1 MKQRVATQAT
11 SPGNGQ
17 PADEGEGG
25 GAAGAGSRGNRRPAA
40 GATGGR
46 GNGQRAAE
54 ATGNGAGGG
63 NPGARL
69 MGAPLPVA
77 ADFPPACADWATG
90 GAGVCLDSPRWSGM
104 RRCWRN

>member
-1 MKQRVATQAT
+1 MKEKVVALPVPAAEAT
-11 SPGNGQ
+11 G
-17 PADEGEGG
+17 D
-25 GAAGAGSRGNRRPAA
+25 RRP
-40 GATGGR
+40 
-46 GNGQRAAE
+46 GQRAAE

>member
-46 GNGQRAAE
+46 GNGQRSRRWEPGRPAD
-54 ATGNGAGGG
+54 GRSIAGGG
-63 NPGARL
+63 
-69 MGAPLPVA
+69 
-77 ADFPPACADWATG
+77 
-90 GAGVCLDSPRWSGM
+90 
-104 RRCWRN
+104 